1 MFPFV
6 FDQGVLHL
14 PVRRRRRGA
23 AEIGLRVA
31 ALSPARRVG
40 AELDDM
46 CQAA

>member
-31 ALSPARRVG
+31 ALSPAR
-40 AELDDM
+40 
-46 CQAA
+46 